1 MTEPLSGLEFQSEL
15 GRGSMGQ
22 VVLARQLPSG
32 RLVAVKRL
40 CETSALKGTQQGRL
54 RREARALERLDD
66 PHVVRLLQL
75 LEVGEEL
82 LLILEYIDGP
92 SLGQL
97 HAQGRIRE
105 ADAMAVLCQ
114 VQAGLSHAHRLG
126 VLHRDVKASN
136 VLISQQG
143 VCKLTDFGLARLD
156 DIAGNAART
165 LLTRPGTPLGTAP
178 YMSPE
183 AVNGD
188 VDLDERSDI
197 YSLAVLAYELLVG
210 RLPFPPERGTMAL
223 LNAHL
228 SEPVPRPSVLVPGFP
243 LGVEAALLGAL
254 DKDRSR
260 RVASAAAFWDVLGDA
275 ADRAWPGWR
284 EEADLVALAASGRS
298 ARRPAASGVGTDHPE
313 PGPPGLA
320 QLERI
325 RPTFPD
331 LGPKRRGATWVRWAL
346 VGLAAALAITLLVQA
361 AVR

>member
-1 MTEPLSGLEFQSEL
+1 VTEPLSGLEFQSEL

-40 CETSALKGTQQGRL
+40 CETGALSGTQQGRL
-54 RREARALERLDD
+54 RREAKALARLDD

-75 LEVGEEL
+75 LEVGEAL
-82 LLILEYIDGP
+82 LLVLEYIDGP
-92 SLGQL
+92 SLAQL
-97 HAQGRIRE
+97 LAQGPIRE
-105 ADAMAVLCQ
+105 SDAMAVLDQ
-114 VQAGLSHAHRLG
+114 VQAALSHAHRLG

-136 VLISQQG
+136 VIISQQG
-143 VCKLTDFGLARLD
+143 ICKLTDFGLARLD

-197 YSLAVLAYELLVG
+197 YSLGILAYELLVG

-254 DKDRSR
+254 EKDRKERIPS
-260 RVASAAAFWDVLGDA
+260 ASVFWATLDEAAA
-275 ADRAWPGWR
+275 RAWPAWR
-284 EEADLVALAASGRS
+284 EDADLVTLAARGRS
-298 ARRPAASGVGTDHPE
+298 ARRPAAGDADTDDPLE
-313 PGPPGLA
+313 SLGLG

-331 LGPKRRGATWVRWAL
+331 LGPRRRGVAWVRWAL
-346 VGLAAALAITLLVQA
+346 VGLAAALAITLLIQA

>member
-1 MTEPLSGLEFQSEL
+1 VTEPLSGLEFQSEL

-40 CETSALKGTQQGRL
+40 CETGALSTTQQGRL
-54 RREARALERLDD
+54 RREAKALARLDD

-75 LEVGEEL
+75 LEVGDEL

-92 SLGQL
+92 SLAQL
-97 HAQGRIRE
+97 LEQGPIRE
-105 ADAMAVLCQ
+105 ADAMAVLEQ
-114 VQAGLSHAHRLG
+114 VQGALSHAHRLG

-136 VLISQQG
+136 VIISQQG
-143 VCKLTDFGLARLD
+143 ICKLTDFGLARLD

-183 AVNGD
+183 AVSGD
-188 VDLDERSDI
+188 ADLDERSDI
-197 YSLAVLAYELLVG
+197 YSLGVLAYELLVG
-210 RLPFPPERGTMAL
+210 RLPFPPERGTTAL

-228 SEPVPRPSVLVPGFP
+228 SEPVPRPSALVPGFP
-243 LGVEAALLGAL
+243 PGVEEALLGAL
-254 DKDRSR
+254 EKDRGQR
-260 RVASAAAFWDVLGDA
+260 IPTAPALWDLLEEAAA
-275 ADRAWPGWR
+275 RAWPAWR
-284 EEADLVALAASGRS
+284 EDADLVAVAALGRS
-298 ARRPAASGVGTDHPE
+298 ARRPSASAGETDHSLE
-313 PGPPGLA
+313 SLGLA

-331 LGPKRRGATWVRWAL
+331 LGPERRGVRWVRWGL
-346 VGLAAALAITLLVQA
+346 VGLAAALAVTLLIQA
-361 AVR
+361 ALR

>member
-40 CETSALKGTQQGRL
+40 CETSALSGTQQGRL

-92 SLGQL
+92 SLAQL
-97 HAQGRIRE
+97 LAQGPIRGP
-105 ADAMAVLCQ
+105 DAMAVLSQ
-114 VQAGLSHAHRLG
+114 VRAALSHAHRLG

-136 VLISQQG
+136 VIISQQG

-183 AVNGD
+183 AVKGD
-188 VDLDERSDI
+188 VDVDERSDI
-197 YSLAVLAYELLVG
+197 YSLGVLAYELLVG

-228 SEPVPRPSVLVPGFP
+228 AEPVPRPSDLVPGFP
-243 LGVEAALLGAL
+243 PGVEAALLGAL
-254 DKDRSR
+254 EKDRSR
-260 RVASAAAFWDVLGDA
+260 RVPSAAAFWDLLEDA
-275 ADRAWPGWR
+275 AERAWPGWR
-284 EEADLVALAASGRS
+284 EEADLAALAASGRS
-298 ARRPAASGVGTDHPE
+298 VRRPAASGVGTDHPE
-313 PGPPGLA
+313 PGLPGLA

-331 LGPKRRGATWVRWAL
+331 LGSKRRGVTWVRWAL